1 MKSEKELFELA
12 KMYVML
18 SDELDKELS
27 SFEFEE
33 VKENMEGIRNTLLKK
48 GYDVNKF
55 MHYQKLYREMSI
67 GEYFEFVKTLE

>member
-27 SFEFEE
+27 NFEFDE
-33 VKENMEGIRNTLLKK
+33 VKESMEGIRNTLLKK

-55 MHYQKLYREMSI
+55 MDYQKLYREMSI
-67 GEYFEFVKTLE
+67 GEYFEFIKTLQ

>member
-27 SFEFEE
+27 SFAFDE
-33 VKENMEGIRNTLLKK
+33 VKENMEKIRNTLLEK

-55 MHYQKLYREMSI
+55 MYYQKLYREMSI
-67 GEYFEFVKTLE
+67 GEYFNFIKTLQ

>member
-18 SDELDKELS
+18 DR
-27 SFEFEE
+27 EFERPLPEYE
-33 VKENMEGIRNTLLKK
+33 VEEIKESMANIRNTLLQK
-48 GYDVNKF
+48 GYDVNTF

-67 GEYFEFVKTLE
+67 GEYFEFIKTLQ

>member
-27 SFEFEE
+27 SFEFDE
-33 VKENMEGIRNTLLKK
+33 VKESMECIRKTLLKK
-48 GYDVNKF
+48 CYDVNKF
-55 MHYQKLYREMSI
+55 MYYQKLYREMSI
-67 GEYFEFVKTLE
+67 GEYFDFIKTLQ

>member
-18 SDELDKELS
+18 SDELNKELS
-27 SFEFEE
+27 SFEFDE

-55 MHYQKLYREMSI
+55 MHYQQLYREMSI
-67 GEYFEFVKTLE
+67 GEYFEFIKTLQ

>member
-27 SFEFEE
+27 SFEFDE

-67 GEYFEFVKTLE
+67 GEYFEFIKTLQ